1 MSTAEMEARDLY
13 LKYTPKSGGA
23 PRIQQHRVWDA
34 ERFFAAQTKA
44 YGADAKPADRETV
57 EVSTKAAYEAARKAG
72 K

>member
-1 MSTAEMEARDLY
+1 MSTTEMEGRDLY
-13 LKYTPKSGGA
+13 LKYRPASGA

-44 YGADAKPADRETV
+44 YGPDAKPADRETV